1 MAKDAETRTSLTGS
15 LEDLSLG
22 EILQIVSLSQRSGV
36 LRLTGPRG
44 EANISILAGKIVHAS
59 ASADHEGLFAFLLSK
74 RLVDRARLEAVG
86 DQLQEGMHPSQL
98 SGLLDR
104 LGVPPV
110 SFQQALRR
118 RIEELVYSFFFWE
131 EGKFSF
137 ELVDI
142 KTGANPFT
150 PNALFLEEGINPQ
163 FLVMEGARRKD
174 EMKRDHPD
182 ATGIA
187 PSGDGAE
194 EEPAAPVPDRAAEE
208 ERIREEVAA
217 FSPPT
222 ASARLPGKTDP
233 VAIAVLGSPHLR
245 TRLKEA
251 LEKEKYTLLSFPDG
265 ATALTGVQDLRSRD
279 VSPLL
284 VLDLKAPGIADGV
297 VLGGL
302 EILSTLWDLGYH
314 LPAVLV
320 ADGEIPPDLPAKAAS
335 VPGLDLVDARAG
347 SGGEG
352 DGGDAALVEVVLGA
366 LSPGRSRS
374 RGRTRRKEEF
384 YDIRAEL
391 SQDLAELDLP
401 MDHWGG
407 QPLPPP
413 AADGEDPMM
422 EKLHSY
428 MGELS
433 RPEASGEITLLALR
447 FASECAGRALLFLAR
462 RTDLKGLGQFGVDLG
477 TGKDSNRAIQSLA
490 IPLTTDSVFSR
501 VIANYRSYRGA
512 PTGSPEEK
520 TIFAA
525 IGGAAPHEIFVG
537 PVISM
542 GKVAVLLYGDD
553 SPEGRGLPA
562 THALEIFL
570 SHVGLAL
577 DRAFLEMKLGSRKG

>member
-1 MAKDAETRTSLTGS
+1 MAAQGVETRTSLTGS
-15 LEDLSLG
+15 LEDLTLG

-36 LRLTGPRG
+36 LRLAGPAG

-59 ASADHEGLFAFLLSK
+59 ASSDREGLFAFLLSK
-74 RLVDRARLEAVG
+74 RLVDPSRLEAVR
-86 DQLQEGMHPSQL
+86 DRLREGMDRSEL
-98 SGLLDR
+98 SGLLAE

-110 SFQQALRR
+110 SFQQALKR

-131 EGKFSF
+131 EGNFGF
-137 ELVDI
+137 ELVDN
-142 KTGANPFT
+142 KSGSSPFP

-174 EMKRDHPD
+174 EMKRDNMEGVVLP
-182 ATGIA
+182 AAG
-187 PSGDGAE
+187 E
-194 EEPAAPVPDRAAEE
+194 EAGREEAAAEPARKDEE
-208 ERIREEVAA
+208 ERIRAEVGAFLPPAA
-217 FSPPT
+217 S
-222 ASARLPGKTDP
+222 SRLPEKIAP

-251 LEKEKYTLLSFPDG
+251 LEKRKVTVLSFPDG

-279 VSPLL
+279 VAPLL

-297 VLGGL
+297 MLGGL

-320 ADGEIPPDLPAKAAS
+320 ADGALPADLPARIAA
-335 VPGLDLVDARAG
+335 VPGLELVDVRAG
-347 SGGEG
+347 EGGGET
-352 DGGDAALVEVVLGA
+352 ALVEAVLGA
-366 LSPGRSRS
+366 LSPGKG
-374 RGRTRRKEEF
+374 RGRARRKEEF

-401 MDHWGG
+401 MDSWGG
-407 QPLPPP
+407 QPLPP
-413 AADGEDPMM
+413 AASAGADDPMM
-422 EKLHSY
+422 ETLRSY

-447 FASECAGRALLFLAR
+447 FASECTGRALLFLAR

-477 TGKDSNRAIQSLA
+477 PGRDSNRAIQSLVVS
-490 IPLTTDSVFSR
+490 LTPDSVFSR
-501 VIANYRSYRGA
+501 VIRSYQSYRGA
-512 PTGSPEEK
+512 PTGSSEEK
-520 TIFAA
+520 AIFAA
-525 IGGAAPHEIFVG
+525 MGGTEPHEIFVG
-537 PVISM
+537 PVVSM

-562 THALEIFL
+562 THALEVFL

-577 DRAFLEMKLGSRKG
+577 DRAFLEMKLGARKG